1 LIQEIITLKTEKQ
14 QINKILQNDNKIKI
28 EEIHNK
34 IKIEE
39 IQENNET
46 KQNSADN
53 NIFLDLID

>member
-28 EEIHNK
+28 EEI
-34 IKIEE
+34 
-39 IQENNET
+39 QENNET

-53 NIFLDLID
+53 NIFINLID